1 MTGLH
6 RLAFSG
12 PVPRSLALTAVR
24 LFRSP
29 AWQWVVLRILLIAV
43 VPIFVALY
51 HDIGRHYLWLPDWD
65 IMMVAMSPVSAYE
78 TEIRIPRIVF

>member
-1 MTGLH
+1 MTELH

-65 IMMVAMSPVSAYE
+65 IMMVANALLL
-78 TEIRIPRIVF
+78 